1 MHARWSHIPASPL
14 HAVSLTRTH
23 QQKADGAV
31 PSQFGHAHSIPRSS
45 NSSENGANFSL
56 VTETS
61 ASQFP
66 EELSMVDSSRSTAAG
81 ASTQSAIGDN
91 SSAGAPAEV
100 GKTDNLRN
108 SVSNS
113 NEGHNSIAFKTR
125 STQQKTFSAQQSH
138 PTSYNYQRGGS
149 MASQRNNSGSEWS
162 HRRMGFHG
170 RNQTF
175 GVEKGFPSSKMKQ
188 VYVAKQTSGTSSRE

>member
-1 MHARWSHIPASPL
+1 M
-14 HAVSLTRTH
+14 SLTRPH
-23 QQKADGAV
+23 QQKVDGVA
-31 PSQFGHAHSIPRSS
+31 PQFGHAHSITRSS
-45 NSSENGANFSL
+45 TSTESGANFSL
-56 VTETS
+56 ATEAS

-66 EELSMVDSSRSTAAG
+66 EELGLVDSSRSTAAG
-81 ASTQSAIGDN
+81 ASAQTAIGDK

-108 SVSNS
+108 SVSNNS
-113 NEGHNSIAFKTR
+113 EGHDSSGFKTR
-125 STQQKTFSAQQSH
+125 STQQSH
-138 PTSYNYQRGGS
+138 STSYNYQRGGA

-170 RNQTF
+170 KNQTF